1 MIQFVPEESE
11 NRLWA
16 TEKGNDMINTLIEK
30 IKKTNAPIVVG
41 LDPMMNYIPEHIQ
54 KKAFAEYGET
64 LAGAAEAIWQ
74 YNKGIV
80 DAVYDL
86 IPAVKPQVAMYEQFG
101 IEGMKAFQKTVDYCK
116 EKGLVV
122 IGDIKRGDIGSTSEA
137 YAVGHLGKA
146 VVGSQSLYGFNEDFV
161 TVNPYLGSDG
171 VKPFMKVCKEEKR
184 GIFVLV
190 KTSNPS
196 SGEFQDRL
204 VDGKALYELV
214 GEKVAE
220 WGAECMPE
228 TGSYSYVGAVVGATY
243 PEQGK
248 ILRKVMPNAF
258 ILVPGY
264 GAQGG
269 KGADLVHFF
278 NEDGLGAI
286 INSSRGIIAAYKQ
299 EQYASFGAEN
309 YADASRQAVID
320 MQKDIAEALAS
331 R

>member
-1 MIQFVPEESE
+1 MIQ
-11 NRLWA
+11 
-16 TEKGNDMINTLIEK
+16 KLIEG
-30 IKKTNAPIVVG
+30 IKRTKAPIVVG

-54 KKAFAEYGET
+54 KKAFAEFGET
-64 LAGAAEAIWQ
+64 LEGAAEAVWQ

-86 IPAVKPQVAMYEQFG
+86 VPAVKPQIAMYEQFG
-101 IEGMKAFQKTVDYCK
+101 IEGLKAFEKTVSYCQ

-137 YAVGHLGKA
+137 YAVGHLGK
-146 VVGSQSLYGFNEDFV
+146 VQVGSHSYSGFHEDFV

-171 VKPFMKVCKEEKR
+171 VKPFMKICKEEKK
-184 GIFVLV
+184 GLFILV

-204 VDGKALYELV
+204 VDGRPLYELV
-214 GEKVAE
+214 GEQVAA
-220 WGAECMPE
+220 WGEELMGD
-228 TGSYSYVGAVVGATY
+228 TYSYVGAVVGATY
-243 PEQGK
+243 PEMGK
-248 ILRKVMPNAF
+248 ILRKIMPKSF

-286 INSSRGIIAAYKQ
+286 VNSSRGIIAAYKQ
-299 EQYASFGAEN
+299 EKYASFGSEN
-309 YADASRQAVID
+309 YAEASRQAVLD
-320 MQKDIAEALAS
+320 MQADIQGALEAAK
-331 R
+331 